1 MKRRLE
7 DKEQIE
13 GQQTERGEE
22 EEAERTVE
30 EEGEMKE
37 TKNTTQ
43 TKEMKKQTEKR
54 KIIALKM
61 NEMKDRRE
69 IEGVILKPEKDCR

>member
-1 MKRRLE
+1 
-7 DKEQIE
+7 
-13 GQQTERGEE
+13 
-22 EEAERTVE
+22 
-30 EEGEMKE
+30 MKE

-69 IEGVILKPEKDCR
+69 IERVILKPEKDCR